1 MMLTARSRFRMVVF
15 LASAIFAA
23 HPNPAQSAPNSHQ
36 AQAQHYVVLV
46 SLGGFRWDY
55 AKHDGAKNL
64 LALARQGASAPEG
77 MLPSYPSQSL
87 PNALTIVTG
96 LYPEHHGAVADSF
109 HDPALV
115 GVSGMSGAAS
125 NAFWYSGT
133 PLWSLAESRGMR
145 TAIFAWPYA
154 DIKMAESLPAY
165 SLQEGAG
172 ANEQLEI
179 RQVMEW
185 LRLPAPARP
194 HFIALYHPEVENA
207 AKQFGPD
214 ALATKA
220 AVLKADTFIGNLKSV
235 LDATDLPI
243 DLVVVSDHGIAKT
256 EGPWITLDQFADL
269 TGFDTVGA
277 LLYGKTE
284 ADKERV
290 YNQLKKAS
298 SDFVVYR
305 LKNVPANLHFNLNP
319 RAGDP
324 VVIATGPY
332 AIRAHAPA
340 AGQPDP
346 PPPLGISGFDPRA
359 QPAMKGIFF
368 AAGPDIVAGS
378 TVGPFENVNLYPWLA
393 HMLGLTPAKNDGNL
407 NILSGTLRDDGGET
421 IQDESREGA
430 GTK

>member
-1 MMLTARSRFRMVVF
+1 MMLTARSRFRIAVL
-15 LASAIFAA
+15 LASALFAA
-23 HPNPAQSAPNSHQ
+23 HPDPAQTAPNSLQ

-55 AKHDGAKNL
+55 AKRDGAKNL
-64 LALARQGASAPEG
+64 LALTRQGASAPEG
-77 MLPSYPSQSL
+77 MLPSYPSETL
-87 PNALTIVTG
+87 PNELSIVTG

-109 HDPALV
+109 HEPALV
-115 GVSGMSGAAS
+115 GISGSSAATS
-125 NAFWYSGT
+125 NAVWYSGT
-133 PLWSLAESRGMR
+133 PLWSLAESQGTR
-145 TAIFAWPYA
+145 TATIAWPYA
-154 DIKMAESLPAY
+154 DIKIAEFLPAY
-165 SLQEGAG
+165 SHQAGAG
-172 ANEQLEI
+172 ADEQLEI
-179 RQVMEW
+179 RQVTEW
-185 LRLPAPARP
+185 LRLPPPDRP

-214 ALATKA
+214 APETKA
-220 AVLKADTFIGNLKSV
+220 AVLKADSFIGKLKSA
-235 LDATDLPI
+235 LDATGLPI
-243 DLVVVSDHGIAKT
+243 DLVVVSDHGMAKT
-256 EGPWITLDQFADL
+256 DGPWITLDQFADL
-269 TGFDTVGA
+269 TSFDSSGA

-305 LKNVPANLHFNLNP
+305 LKNVPANLHYNLNP

-346 PPPLGISGFDPRA
+346 PPPLGIAGFDPRA